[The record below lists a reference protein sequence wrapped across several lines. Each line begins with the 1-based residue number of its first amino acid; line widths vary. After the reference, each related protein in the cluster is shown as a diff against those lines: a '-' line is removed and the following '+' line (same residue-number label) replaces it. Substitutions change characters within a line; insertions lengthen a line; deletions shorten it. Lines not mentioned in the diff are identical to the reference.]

1 MLKPYTQLEEGVLDA
16 LLDEYLTCDDG
27 GDNLSISQRKEK
39 LMKLLKAGEVFVI
52 YPPDDS
58 PPCLIPKQQVPAE
71 ELSKYRQLLRDLE
84 SDVDESQADEPHVAA
99 CESSEDSDPDPDSDP
114 DFDLELELAPHLLES
129 RLEVLKASI
138 RFPFDLG
145 RTLMTSGVKA
155 LLDSGKVALEDLQGL
170 LLRHSN
176 GDFGELSIE
185 SRWANL
191 EAVGTEHQVNSWYP
205 LAGTRLLVQTE
216 LGHTQTMVMLESES

>member
-1 MLKPYTQLEEGVLDA
+1 
-16 LLDEYLTCDDG
+16 
-27 GDNLSISQRKEK
+27 
-39 LMKLLKAGEVFVI
+39 
-52 YPPDDS
+52 
-58 PPCLIPKQQVPAE
+58 
-71 ELSKYRQLLRDLE
+71 
-84 SDVDESQADEPHVAA
+84 
-99 CESSEDSDPDPDSDP
+99 
-114 DFDLELELAPHLLES
+114 
-129 RLEVLKASI
+129 
-138 RFPFDLG
+138 
-145 RTLMTSGVKA
+145 MTSGVKA

-216 LGHTQTMVMLESES
+216 LGHTQTMVMLESER